1 MCIFDINVACIFF
14 LDFPRRGRG
23 RGATNIPE
31 VLKFDGEYDFEQA
44 NAEFQELESKLAKN
58 KIGTLMFKIF

>member
-1 MCIFDINVACIFF
+1 MLISNLMLLTF
-14 LDFPRRGRG
+14 LDLSRRGRG
-23 RGATNIPE
+23 RGASSAPE

-58 KIGTLMFKIF
+58 KIGTSCNNF